1 MSKGYAI
8 ITGAARGLGKAIF
21 LQLAKEG
28 YDLVGVYA
36 TDTSTP
42 KMQAL
47 IEALRACP
55 LIRHCP
61 YIDSLTKEWKKCQ
74 QQNPINYIS
83 QYQNRMHSF

>member
-1 MSKGYAI
+1 MSKGYAL

-55 LIRHCP
+55 FSFTRFSAPIRLLLSYTP
-61 YIDSLTKEWKKCQ
+61 LPPKQPSSV
-74 QQNPINYIS
+74 P
-83 QYQNRMHSF
+83 R